1 MKKILLT
8 VICCLTIL
16 LYIPFNTF
24 AIQYEGQLS
33 DLEQITDLQLAK
45 INELVN
51 SHTTENLII
60 YYSYGTHNLS
70 WSYDIKSYRADAN
83 LYMIAERFA
92 LTQDGT
98 ISSKSDEIP
107 IYADGQYYVIYAY
120 YNNNEYFR
128 NPDLINYSS
137 DENTLLFTTIYENIV
152 RSRTS
157 SFVTSSQTRYY
168 STVDYDIKHIIKGT
182 NFDVYYLVNGT
193 YKLIQKSVN
202 SFTLIN
208 HDSKTNFKDSSN
220 PNAYPDYP
228 SIPSDSAITY
238 ENQFSHGNFLFKIS
252 ELNTNNLVVKAPDTD
267 KLLSDGNS
275 NSQSATSNNEQSNQL
290 LDNTV
295 NQMDSLENGYKSDLN
310 TNLDNIN
317 VNDYN
322 ISGISQLSNAANFVR
337 VQFDNLTK
345 NNPFGTILGFSL
357 FLGLSLLI
365 IGKRL

>member
-1 MKKILLT
+1 MKKLLLT
-8 VICCLTIL
+8 ITCCITFL
-16 LYIPFNTF
+16 LCIPFNTL

-33 DLEQITDLQLAK
+33 ALEQITELQLSK

-51 SHTTENLII
+51 SHNTENLII
-60 YYSYGTHNLS
+60 YYSYETHNLS

-107 IYADGQYYVIYAY
+107 IYADGQYYVVYAY
-120 YNNNEYFR
+120 YNNTEYF
-128 NPDLINYSS
+128 NIPDQINYSS
-137 DENTLLFTTIYENIV
+137 DENTLLFTSIYDNVV
-152 RSRTS
+152 RTRTS

-168 STVDYDIKHIIKGT
+168 STVDYDITHIIKGT
-182 NFDVYYLVNGT
+182 NFDVYYLVNGS

-202 SFTLIN
+202 TFTIIN
-208 HDSKTNFKDSSN
+208 HDSKTKFKDSTN

-228 SIPSDSAITY
+228 SVPSDSAITY

-252 ELNTNNLVVKAPDTD
+252 ELNTNNLIVKAPDTD
-267 KLLSDGNS
+267 SLISDGNS
-275 NSQSATSNNEQSNQL
+275 ISQSATSNNEQSNQL
-290 LDNTV
+290 LDNTI
-295 NQMDSLENGYKSDLN
+295 NQMESLENGFKNDLN
-310 TNLDNIN
+310 SNLDNIN
-317 VNDYN
+317 SNNFN
-322 ISGISQLSNAANFVR
+322 ISGITQLSNAASFVR